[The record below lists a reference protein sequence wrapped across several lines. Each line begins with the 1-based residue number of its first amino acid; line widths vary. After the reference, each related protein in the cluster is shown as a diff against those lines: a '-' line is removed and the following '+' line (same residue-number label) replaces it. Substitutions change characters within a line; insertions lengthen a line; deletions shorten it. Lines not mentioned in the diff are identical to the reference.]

1 LFFHIVLRALVGPWL
16 SRTSLASIREEG
28 DGGCPADARRRRRRH
43 RGVAAEGEEEDATLN
58 LLLRHSDTTL
68 ATYV

>member
-1 LFFHIVLRALVGPWL
+1 VGPWL

-28 DGGCPADARRRRRRH
+28 DGGCPADARRRRRH